1 MRDTTPSDD
10 WLPGV
15 RSICFGGDYNPEQ
28 WPEETWAED
37 IELMRRAGVNL
48 VSVGIFSW
56 GLLEPSE
63 GVFDFGWLDRLLDQ
77 LHAAGIRVDL
87 GLPTAVP
94 PMWFWAANPQ
104 VRPVT
109 RDGRVLAPGS
119 RGICCPS
126 SPEFAGAQ
134 LRIVGE
140 LARRYGGHPA
150 VVLWHAH
157 NEYGAPISECY
168 CERSAAVFRAWL
180 QTRYETLEALNTAW
194 GTAFWGQTYGEWT
207 QIGCPSVSA
216 SVSNPT
222 QRLDFARFSNDE
234 LLACFVRERDLLH
247 ELSPGIP
254 VTTNFMATNCPSMN
268 LWAWAREVDVI
279 SNDHYLEAADPENH
293 IGLALDA
300 DLTRSLAGGR
310 PWILMEHSTSGV
322 NWQPRN
328 VGKRPGEMERNAVT
342 HVARG
347 SDAILFFQW
356 RASRRGAEK
365 FHSAMV
371 PHAGTQSRV
380 FRDVVELG
388 GMLGDLAEVVG
399 SRVVA
404 HAAILWDWESFWA
417 QELDWHPS
425 VDLGARA
432 QVRRYYERL
441 WRDKVTT
448 DLVHPDADL
457 SAYPVLFAPASYLL
471 TEASA
476 ANLRAYVEGGGHL
489 VVGPFSG
496 VVDQDDAVHPGGLNG
511 ALMDLLGVGV
521 EEFLPLREAGTVLLT
536 GGLPARIWT
545 EDLRLLGAEAVLRYL
560 DGPAAGGAAVT
571 RHRVGLGTATYVSTV
586 LEGAALS
593 EVLDPVLELAGVVVR
608 RDLPWDL
615 ELVTRS
621 GPDGDYLFA
630 INHAGSAV
638 ALEVDGVD
646 VVTGESCRSSAKV
659 PAEGVRVFRTASGTE
674 AAR

>member
-1 MRDTTPSDD
+1 MRDKSPSEG
-10 WLPGV
+10 WLPGMS
-15 RSICFGGDYNPEQ
+15 SICFGGDYNPEQ
-28 WPEETWAED
+28 WPEDSWAED
-37 IELMRRAGVNL
+37 VELMQRAGVNL
-48 VSVGIFSW
+48 VSVAIFSW
-56 GLLEPSE
+56 GLLEPSP
-63 GVFDFGWLDRLLDQ
+63 GHFDFGWLDRLLDQ
-77 LHAAGIRVDL
+77 LHAAGIKVDL
-87 GLPTAVP
+87 GTPTTVP

-126 SPEFAGAQ
+126 SIEYAEAQ

-140 LARRYGGHPA
+140 LARRYGNHPA

-168 CERSAAVFRAWL
+168 CERSAAAFRSWL
-180 QTRYETLEALNTAW
+180 RNRYQDLGALNTAW
-194 GTAFWGQTYGEWT
+194 GTAFWGQTYTDWE

-216 SVSNPT
+216 SVTNPT
-222 QRLDFARFSNDE
+222 HRLDFARFSNDE
-234 LLACFVRERDLLH
+234 LLAVFVRERDLLH

-254 VTTNFMATNCPSMN
+254 VTTNFMATSCPSMD
-268 LWAWAREVDVI
+268 LWAWSQAVDVV
-279 SNDHYLEAADPENH
+279 SNDHYLEAADPKNQ

-310 PWILMEHSTSGV
+310 PWILMEHSSSAV

-328 VGKRPGEMERNAVT
+328 VAKQPGEMERNAVT
-342 HVARG
+342 HLARG
-347 SDAILFFQW
+347 ADAILFFQW

-365 FHSAMV
+365 FHSAML
-371 PHAGTQSRV
+371 PHTGPQSRV
-380 FRDVVELG
+380 FQEVVELG
-388 GMLGDLAEVVG
+388 EVVG
-399 SRVVA
+399 GLSEVLGTQVVSQVA
-404 HAAILWDWESFWA
+404 MLWDWESMWA
-417 QELDWHPS
+417 QNLDWHPS
-425 VDLGARA
+425 VDLDPRG

-448 DLVHPDADL
+448 DLAHPDADL
-457 SAYPVLFAPASYLL
+457 SSYSVVFAPGSYLL

-476 ANLRAYVEGGGHL
+476 ANLRDYVEQGGHL

-496 VVDQDDAVHPGGLNG
+496 VVDQDDAVHPGGLN
-511 ALMDLLGVGV
+511 AVLRDLLGVSV
-521 EEFLPLREAGTVLLT
+521 EEFLPLRENGTVLLT

-545 EDLRLLGAEAVLRYL
+545 EDLRLCGADTVLRYL

-571 RHRVGLGTATYVSTV
+571 RHRVGRGTATYVSTV
-586 LEGAALS
+586 LDGAALA
-593 EVLDPVLELAGVVVR
+593 EVLDPVLALGQVRVR

-621 GPDGDYLFA
+621 GADGDYLFA
-630 INHAGSAV
+630 INHGGSAV
-638 ALEVDGVD
+638 DLDVDGVD
-646 VVTGESCRSSAKV
+646 VLTGEKCRSAKI
-659 PAEGVRVFRTASGTE
+659 PAVGVRVFRTPPQTGVV
-674 AAR
+674 AR

>member
-1 MRDTTPSDD
+1 MSEQSPSDG

-28 WPEETWAED
+28 WPEAVWAED
-37 IELMRRAGVNL
+37 IELMQRAGVNL

-87 GLPTAVP
+87 GTPTTVP
-94 PMWFWAANPQ
+94 PMWFWAANPH

-126 SPEFAGAQ
+126 SSEYAAAQ
-134 LRIVGE
+134 QRIVGE
-140 LARRYGGHPA
+140 LGRRYGRHPA

-168 CERSAAVFRAWL
+168 CERSAVAFRSWL
-180 QTRYETLEALNTAW
+180 ENRYRELEALNTAW
-194 GTAFWGQTYGEWT
+194 GTAFWGQTYTDWE
-207 QIGCPSVSA
+207 QIGCPSESA
-216 SVSNPT
+216 SVSNPA

-234 LLACFVRERDLLH
+234 LLAVFVRERDLLH

-254 VTTNFMATNCPSMN
+254 VTTNFMATSCPSMD
-268 LWAWAREVDVI
+268 LWAWAREVDIV
-279 SNDHYLEAADPENH
+279 SNDHYLEAADPLNQ
-293 IGLALDA
+293 IGLAQDS

-310 PWILMEHSTSGV
+310 PWILMEHSTSAV

-328 VGKRPGEMERNAVT
+328 VAKQPGEMERNVVS
-342 HVARG
+342 HLARG
-347 SDAILFFQW
+347 ADAILFFQW

-365 FHSAMV
+365 FHSAML
-371 PHAGTQSRV
+371 PHAGRQSRV

-388 GMLGDLAEVVG
+388 GVLAGLSEVLD

-404 HAAILWDWESFWA
+404 RAAILWDWESLWA
-417 QELDWHPS
+417 QGLDWHPS
-425 VDLGARA
+425 IDLDARR
-432 QVRRYYERL
+432 QVRRYYEQL

-448 DLVHPDADL
+448 DLVHPGADL
-457 SAYPVLFAPASYLL
+457 SAYPVVLAPASYLL

-476 ANLRAYVEGGGHL
+476 ANLRSYVEQGGHL

-496 VVDQDDAVHPGGLNG
+496 VVDEDDAVHPGGLNG
-511 ALMDLLGVGV
+511 VLRDLLGVSV
-521 EEFLPLREAGTVLLT
+521 EEFLPLRENGTVLLT

-545 EDLRLLGAEAVLRYL
+545 EDLKLSGAEAVLRYL

-571 RHRVGLGTATYVSTV
+571 RHRVGRGSATYVSTV
-586 LEGAALS
+586 LEGPALA
-593 EVLDPVLELAGVVVR
+593 EVLDPVLQSAGVQVR

-615 ELVTRS
+615 ELVTRT
-621 GPDGDYLFA
+621 GTDGDYLFA
-630 INHAGSAV
+630 VNHGAAAV
-638 ALEVDGVD
+638 DLEVDGID
-646 VVTGESCRSSAKV
+646 VITGERCRDSAKV
-659 PAEGVRVFRTASGTE
+659 PAEGVRVFRSPRA
-674 AAR
+674 